1 MVLGYAQL
9 ILMNKFSLAVATTTI
24 IIISYENKVHQ
35 TVKKIQATNP
45 DLIQKSNYSMSIE
58 LNLPFKQEFQ

>member
-9 ILMNKFSLAVATTTI
+9 ISMNKFSLAVATTTI
-24 IIISYENKVHQ
+24 IIISYEIKVHQ
-35 TVKKIQATNP
+35 TVKKIQVTNP
-45 DLIQKSNYSMSIE
+45 DLIQKSNYNMSIE